1 MQIYSTNNWIFVSY
15 VLHLSE
21 LKNETGTGVRCYV
34 LGHLYLKFFKYYL
47 PTSFVTVNSTGLLLV
62 VSRKLK
68 VKKLEVSLVQISI

>member
-34 LGHLYLKFFKYYL
+34 VRPSLSEVFQILFTHFFCDCKFNRI
-47 PTSFVTVNSTGLLLV
+47 TSGGFEKIKG
-62 VSRKLK
+62 
-68 VKKLEVSLVQISI
+68 